1 MASTTLP
8 NSTASN
14 STVEALWTL
23 IMQQSKN
30 TRQAIM
36 ERFVSNN
43 TKLAEQML
51 LKASIER
58 GWKEVK
64 NMQVGKTKTGTLQ
77 DLIDTL

>member
-36 ERFVSNN
+36 ERFV
-43 TKLAEQML
+43 A
-51 LKASIER
+51 A
-58 GWKEVK
+58 
-64 NMQVGKTKTGTLQ
+64 
-77 DLIDTL
+77 

>member
-1 MASTTLP
+1 
-8 NSTASN
+8 
-14 STVEALWTL
+14 
-23 IMQQSKN
+23 
-30 TRQAIM
+30 M

-64 NMQVGKTKTGTLQ
+64 DMQVGKTKTGTLQ